1 MSAALALH
9 EFAAKAV
16 GLGVGLAEALG
27 LGLALGEAETLGL
40 AEGVGVAV
48 CDGEGVGAAAT
59 GEATSTA
66 AVAIERRLAA
76 KPFEEINIIS
86 RLRAESFRAEL
97 PRRRKARGYA
107 IPIAT

>member
-48 CDGEGVGAAAT
+48 CDGDGVGAAAT
-59 GEATSTA
+59 GEATSRT
-66 AVAIERRLAA
+66 AVATEIRLAA
-76 KPFEEINIIS
+76 KPFEEITILS
-86 RLRAESFRAEL
+86 RLRAQSFRAEL
-97 PRRRKARGYA
+97 PRRRTARDCA
-107 IPIAT
+107 ILVVT